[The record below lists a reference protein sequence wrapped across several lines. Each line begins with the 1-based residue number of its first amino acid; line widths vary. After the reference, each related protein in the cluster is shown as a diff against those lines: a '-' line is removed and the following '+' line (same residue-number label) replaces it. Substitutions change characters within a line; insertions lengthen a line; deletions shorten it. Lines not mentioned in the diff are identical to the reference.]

1 MAEPAGAAKDAV
13 SRNSSQLFHKIM
25 CIVLLT
31 THKIDV
37 ILQVEQRKG
46 KARKGSELPGP
57 KVQNPIMKICA
68 LIIVKGDMTYDGT
81 QHFW

>member
-1 MAEPAGAAKDAV
+1 MRNPCDRITASSEGGFRRNGKMLMAEPAGAAKDAV

-31 THKIDV
+31 TYKIDV

-46 KARKGSELPGP
+46 KAR
-57 KVQNPIMKICA
+57 
-68 LIIVKGDMTYDGT
+68 
-81 QHFW
+81 